1 MAPASLRGASSAGP
15 GRAGGQAGTCRHG
28 PHTRPETAE
37 AGNKQRGV
45 ATSRATILFTLACL
59 VRIVSAASVGR
70 SVGSLLHDAAPPS
83 RASPST
89 ACNPTVSRPAAATTR
104 RNLAVKY
111 AERRSYNTTSQFIIA
126 RRGAADSR
134 RVAATS
140 ESVTSSSSS
149 SSRGTALMRRG
160 RTEDFC
166 LGKGFRGVH
175 LVPVY

>member
-1 MAPASLRGASSAGP
+1 
-15 GRAGGQAGTCRHG
+15 
-28 PHTRPETAE
+28 
-37 AGNKQRGV
+37 
-45 ATSRATILFTLACL
+45 
-59 VRIVSAASVGR
+59 
-70 SVGSLLHDAAPPS
+70 LLHDAAPPN

-149 SSRGTALMRRG
+149 RGTALMRRG